1 MLKKWLLPGV
11 VILAL
16 ASLGISARWWLPW
29 LIEVAGSHSSQIGG
43 LQALVQLLLW
53 VGALVVFLVRLLRSR
68 RPAKSEPVAT
78 PTEAQAPEKP
88 PSPSLDAPT
97 RIYLKYLVDAYQYL
111 DLRGM
116 GVSDRVA
123 LKLPLLDMYVPL
135 KARLS
140 TPEGETWTRDLRV
153 AGRKAIQEEIE
164 GAGERLSK
172 PVPVL
177 DLLQQHDGLVLLGD
191 PGAGKSTFLRL
202 LTVALASG
210 KGADLGLGD
219 RLPILLPLAAYADQL
234 AKEEVALGPFI
245 ARYYEEKRGIDVPL
259 NAMLT
264 AALEKGQALL
274 LFDGLDEV
282 REEGR
287 RKRVVDRVKDFY
299 CRYRH
304 SGNGGNRFVLTSRIV
319 GYREVRLTVDGLA
332 ECTLVDF
339 DHEEIE
345 AFVDNWTEVLEK
357 AAGGESGASQ
367 ERAEKERSN
376 LLAAVQ
382 ANPGVRSL
390 AANPLLLTILAL
402 MKRQGVTLPER
413 RVALYQ
419 KYIETLLTSWNLARR
434 EAGRSELEVDLLETL
449 KILEPLALWMQEE
462 SPGVSLVRETDLLEK
477 LKDLCKGRGHASPE
491 AEARKFLKDVRD
503 AASILVERGDQ
514 RYGFLH
520 LTFQEYLAAATL
532 AHRAADNGAAAT
544 IEALEPHIGE
554 PEWHEATLL
563 TVGHLAVV
571 GRSEKRASEVV
582 EGLLAKAPGPPGEAA
597 VWMGEAVADAGRG
610 AVTEACRKRVVD
622 VLLET
627 MLASGRVK
635 ASRRAAAGKALAA
648 LGDPRPEV
656 MTVDGMELCTVP
668 AGPFRMGEL
677 NEAHNCDIPYEYR
690 IGRYPVTMAQY
701 WEFRKD
707 GRWGTANQ
715 PMTRVSWEDALA
727 FCGWLEER
735 WRKAGLLEE
744 GWRVTLPSEAE
755 WEKAARGTDERTYP
769 WGGASEDDYNRANL
783 LETNI
788 DGLSAVGCF
797 SSGTS
802 PFGCEEMSG
811 NVWEWTR
818 SLWGKERM
826 KPFFGYPYERK
837 DGRED
842 LTADPEIL
850 RVVRGGSAFLP
861 GNYARSSNRY
871 RYEPSFLYLD
881 CGFRIAALPYSSEF

>member
-1 MLKKWLLPGV
+1 MLKKWLLTGAV
-11 VILAL
+11 VLAL
-16 ASLGISARWWLPW
+16 ASAPWWFPW
-29 LIEVAGSHSSQIGG
+29 LFDLAKMNSPALEGLSGLLAICGALIGVGAFLKQMHSSRPKE
-43 LQALVQLLLW
+43 AL
-53 VGALVVFLVRLLRSR
+53 
-68 RPAKSEPVAT
+68 PVAQPP
-78 PTEAQAPEKP
+78 PTVEAPKEP
-88 PSPSLDAPT
+88 PAPSLDAPT

-153 AGRKAIQEEIE
+153 AGRKAIPEEIE
-164 GAGERLSK
+164 GAGERVSK

-210 KGADLGLGD
+210 KGDGLGLGD

-234 AKEEVALGPFI
+234 AEDEIGLGPFI
-245 ARYYEEKRGIDVPL
+245 TRYYEEKKSIDLPL
-259 NAMLT
+259 GAMLN
-264 AALEKGQALL
+264 AALEGGRALL

-304 SGNGGNRFVLTSRIV
+304 SGRGGNRFVLTSRIV

-339 DHEEIE
+339 DAEEIE
-345 AFVDNWTEVLEK
+345 AFVNNWTAILEK
-357 AAGGESGASQ
+357 AAGGESGVSQ
-367 ERAEKERSN
+367 ERAERERSE
-376 LLAAVQ
+376 LLAAVH

-419 KYIETLLTSWNLARR
+419 KYVETLLTSWNLARR
-434 EAGRSELEVDLLETL
+434 EAGRSDLEVDLLETL

-462 SPGVSLVRETDLLEK
+462 SPGISLVRETDLLEK
-477 LKDLCKGRGHASPE
+477 LKDLCKGRGHTSPE
-491 AEARKFLKDVRD
+491 AEARKLLKDVRD

-532 AHRAADNGAAAT
+532 AHRAADDGAAAT

-627 MLASGRVK
+627 MRASGRVK
-635 ASRRAAAGKALAA
+635 APRRAAAGKALAV

-656 MTVDGMELCTVP
+656 MTVDGMELRTVS
-668 AGPFRMGEL
+668 AGPFRMGEGG
-677 NEAHNCDIPYEYR
+677 EAHDCDLPYEYR
-690 IGRYPVTMAQY
+690 IGRYPVTVAQY
-701 WEFRKD
+701 REFRKD
-707 GRWGTANQ
+707 GGWGALNQ
-715 PMTRVSWEDALA
+715 PVTGVSWGDALS

-735 WRKAGLLEE
+735 WRKAGLLEK
-744 GWRVTLPSEAE
+744 GWWVTLPSEAE
-755 WEKAARGTDERTYP
+755 WEKAARGTDGREYP
-769 WGGASEDDYNRANL
+769 WEGGFDTDRANTG
-783 LETNI
+783 ECGVG
-788 DGLSAVGCF
+788 DVSAVGCF
-797 SSGTS
+797 PRGASLY
-802 PFGCEEMSG
+802 GCEEMSG
-811 NVWEWTR
+811 NVLDWTR
-818 SLWGKERM
+818 SLWGRNFRS
-826 KPFFGYPYERK
+826 PSFDYPYKRG
-837 DGRED
+837 DGRENQSVY
-842 LTADPEIL
+842 EGL
-850 RVVRGGSAFLP
+850 RVVRGGSCFHDAMLARCAFRLRLDP
-861 GNYARSSNRY
+861 FNRY
-871 RYEPSFLYLD
+871 NNL
-881 CGFRIAALPYSSEF
+881 GFRVAVLPFSSGL

>member
-1 MLKKWLLPGV
+1 MLKKWLLPGA

-68 RPAKSEPVAT
+68 RPAKSEPIAMSA
-78 PTEAQAPEKP
+78 EAQAPEKP
-88 PSPSLDAPT
+88 PVLSLDAPT

-164 GAGERLSK
+164 GAGKRLSK

-210 KGADLGLGD
+210 KGNDLGRLGD
-219 RLPILLPLAAYADQL
+219 RLPILLPLAAYADEL
-234 AKEEVALGPFI
+234 AKNELALGPFI

-259 NAMLT
+259 GTMLA
-264 AALEKGQALL
+264 AALDEGRALL

-319 GYREVRLTVDGLA
+319 GYREVRLAVDGLA

-339 DHEEIE
+339 DDAEIK
-345 AFVDNWTEVLEK
+345 AFVSNWTAVLEK

-367 ERAEKERSN
+367 ERSEKERTG
-376 LLAAVQ
+376 LLAAVR

-413 RVALYQ
+413 RVELYQ
-419 KYIETLLTSWNLARR
+419 KYVETLLVTWNRARR
-434 EAGRSELEVDLLETL
+434 DADRPDLEMDLLETL

-462 SPGVSLVRETDLLEK
+462 SPGVSLVRETVLLEK
-477 LKDLCKGRGHASPE
+477 LEDLCKGRGHASPE

-503 AASILVERGDQ
+503 AASILVERGGH

-532 AHRAADNGAAAT
+532 AQRATDDGAAAT
-544 IEALEPHIGE
+544 VEALTPHIGK
-554 PEWHEATLL
+554 PEWHEVALL

-571 GRSEKRASEVV
+571 GRSEKRASELV
-582 EGLLAKAPGPPGEAA
+582 EGLLAGSPGPPGEAA

-610 AVTEACRKRVVD
+610 AVTDACRKKVVG

-627 MLASGRVK
+627 IQPSRRVK
-635 ASRRAAAGKALAA
+635 PARRAAAGKALAA
-648 LGDPRPEV
+648 VGDPRPEV
-656 MTVDGMELCTVP
+656 MTVDGMELRTVP
-668 AGPFRMGEL
+668 AGPFRMGE
-677 NEAHNCDIPYEYR
+677 EAEVHECDLPYEYR
-690 IGRYPVTMAQY
+690 IGRYPVTVAQY
-701 WEFRKD
+701 REYRKD
-707 GRWGTANQ
+707 GGWGAANQ
-715 PMTRVSWEDALA
+715 PVTGVIWSEALS

-735 WRKAGLLEE
+735 WRKARHLEE
-744 GWRVTLPSEAE
+744 GLRVTLPSEAE
-755 WEKAARGTDERTYP
+755 WEKAARGTDGRQYP
-769 WGGASEDDYNRANL
+769 WVGRFRFDRANTR
-783 LETNI
+783 ETKI
-788 DGLSAVGCF
+788 DGVSAVGCF
-797 SSGTS
+797 PGGAS
-802 PFGCEEMSG
+802 PYGCEEMSG

-818 SLWGKERM
+818 SLWGESAFE
-826 KPFFGYPYERK
+826 PSFGYPYERG

-842 LTADPEIL
+842 LAASSEVL
-850 RVVRGGSAFLP
+850 RVLRGGAFFDNFWGVRCASRYRFLP
-861 GNYARSSNRY
+861 SRRSD
-871 RYEPSFLYLD
+871 LV
-881 CGFRIAALPYSSEF
+881 GFRVAVVLPFFSGP